1 MRISKHSKPES
12 IDPDKLRSDADIE
25 RDLSDQLDA
34 IHNRW
39 VKWLR
44 GVEISSIKPA
54 MKRIKS

>member
-1 MRISKHSKPES
+1 MRISKHSKPEP
-12 IDPDKLRSDADIE
+12 IDLEKVRPDSAIE
-25 RDLSDQLDA
+25 KDLSDQLDA

-44 GVEISSIKPA
+44 GVEISSIKPD